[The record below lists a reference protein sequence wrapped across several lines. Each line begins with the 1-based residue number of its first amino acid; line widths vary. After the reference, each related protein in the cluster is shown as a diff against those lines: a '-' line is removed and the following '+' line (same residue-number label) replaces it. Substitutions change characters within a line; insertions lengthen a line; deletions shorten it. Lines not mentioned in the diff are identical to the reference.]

1 MNRRVAEFPP
11 LGSLIYLSRLLLR
24 PKCGTV
30 AHPPAALLPD
40 APALMPSRDEFED
53 ILALAHLNHV
63 VVRWLETF
71 LNLTRQEKNLQWFQ
85 LADSA
90 LSSEKAR
97 IAAALN
103 SLHEVCSAFQ
113 ARGHEVMVIK
123 TLDHWP
129 DFGSDMDLFTNAQ
142 PDEVCRL
149 MAECFNARVAPRS
162 WGDFLANKWNF
173 MIPGLPELVEIHVR
187 RLGQT
192 GEQVAIASS
201 LAMRAWQLD
210 AGGYRFKVPSIPD
223 RIMISTLQR
232 MYRHFNIRLCD
243 IIDTA
248 AIADA
253 GLIDYDELSRLAE
266 SAGIWEGVATYLA
279 IISDYVCSYRGAPL
293 NLPHFLL
300 DAARFRG
307 AEIYYDQG
315 FLRVPL
321 MPHSARLY
329 GSELAHVLSRGELE
343 NGARLS
349 LLPLLGTAA
358 MAAQRIT
365 GSDKGIW

>member
-1 MNRRVAEFPP
+1 MSTRVADFPP
-11 LGSLIYLSRLLLR
+11 LGSLTYLSRLLLQPSR
-24 PKCGTV
+24 GSLPFAPV
-30 AHPPAALLPD
+30 PD
-40 APALMPSRDEFED
+40 APALISSRDQFD
-53 ILALAHLNHV
+53 DTLALAHLNHV
-63 VVRWLETF
+63 VVRWLEMF
-71 LNLTRQEKNLQWFQ
+71 LKQARKEQNLDWFQ

-90 LSSEKAR
+90 LSSEKTR
-97 IAAALN
+97 IAAAVN
-103 SLHEVCSAFQ
+103 VLHEVCAAFQ
-113 ARGHEVMVIK
+113 NRGYAVMVIK

-142 PDEVCRL
+142 PHEVSLL
-149 MAECFNARVAPRS
+149 MAECFNARITPRS
-162 WGDFLANKWNF
+162 WGDYLANKWNF
-173 MIPGLPELVEIHVR
+173 VIPGLPEPVEIHIG

-201 LAMRAWQLD
+201 LATRAWQID
-210 AGGYRFKVPSIPD
+210 AGGYRFSVPSIPD
-223 RIMISTLQR
+223 RLMISTLQR

-243 IIDTA
+243 IVDTA

-253 GLIDYDELSRLAE
+253 GLINYHELSVLAE

-279 IISDYVCSYRGAPL
+279 IISDYVRDYRSTPL
-293 NLPHFLL
+293 DLPHFLL

-307 AEIYYDQG
+307 AEIFYDKG

-329 GSELAHVLSRGELE
+329 GSELAHVLDRGELQ
-343 NGARLS
+343 NCARLS

>member
-1 MNRRVAEFPP
+1 MSTRVVEFPP
-11 LGSLIYLSRLLLR
+11 LGSLTYLSRLLLR
-24 PKCGTV
+24 PASGSL
-30 AHPPAALLPD
+30 PFALMPD
-40 APALMPSRDEFED
+40 APAAISTRDQFD
-53 ILALAHLNHV
+53 DTLALAHLNHV
-63 VVRWLETF
+63 VVRWLEMF
-71 LNLTRQEKNLQWFQ
+71 INNARKQHNLDWFQ

-90 LSSEKAR
+90 LSSEKSR

-103 SLHEVCSAFQ
+103 VLHEVCAAFQ
-113 ARGHEVMVIK
+113 NRGYAVMVIK

-142 PDEVCRL
+142 PHEVFLL
-149 MAECFNARVAPRS
+149 MAECFDARVAPRS
-162 WGDFLANKWNF
+162 WGDHLANKWNF
-173 MIPGLPELVEIHVR
+173 LIPGLAEPVEIHIG

-201 LAMRAWQLD
+201 LATRAWQID
-210 AGGYRFKVPSIPD
+210 AGGYRFNVPSVPD
-223 RIMISTLQR
+223 RLMISTLQR

-253 GLIDYDELSRLAE
+253 GLINYDELSVLAE

-279 IISDYVCSYRGAPL
+279 IISDYVKGYRGTPL
-293 NLPHFLL
+293 NLPHFVL

-307 AEIYYDQG
+307 AEIFYDKG

-329 GSELAHVLSRGELE
+329 GSELAHVLGRGELQ
-343 NGARLS
+343 NCARLS